1 MENPTAAV
9 VGASSKRPCG
19 GSAAERGYH
28 CKSVAGDPRQKLN
41 NAMCCDAQLDVV
53 KYASLV
59 CGRIMR
65 RREFITLL
73 GSGAISWPLAA
84 YAQGKPPVV
93 GWLAARPRV
102 RGAVTEGFVEGL
114 RDAGFVE
121 DQQVIIDYR
130 SADDQLDR
138 LPALAAKLVEQ
149 QVAVIAAPGS
159 MALAAAAKGA
169 TSTIPIVF
177 MIGSD
182 PVELGLVKSLS
193 HPGGNLTGV
202 AYLNVEVAAK
212 RLELL
217 HRLVPDAKSIALFVN
232 RENPLETQVQVR
244 TAEAAVKLLGMRLRV
259 FEVASPSDLD
269 AAFASVAEEHIDA
282 VHIGVD
288 GLFGTNRARL
298 IGLAARYRVPTSYP
312 WREFTVEGGLMN
324 YGANIREQFHQ
335 VGAYAARIL
344 RGEKPADMPVQ
355 RPTKFGF
362 VLNLKTARSLG
373 IEVSPSLLALADE
386 VIE

>member
-1 MENPTAAV
+1 M
-9 VGASSKRPCG
+9 K
-19 GSAAERGYH
+19 
-28 CKSVAGDPRQKLN
+28 
-41 NAMCCDAQLDVV
+41 
-53 KYASLV
+53 
-59 CGRIMR
+59 

-73 GSGAISWPLAA
+73 GSGAIGWPLEAHGQA
-84 YAQGKPPVV
+84 KLPVI
-93 GWLAARPRV
+93 GWLATRPRIKA
-102 RGAVTEGFVEGL
+102 RVTEGFVEGL

-121 DQQVIIDYR
+121 GQHVIIDYR

-138 LPALAAKLVEQ
+138 LPALAANLVEQ
-149 QVAVIAAPGS
+149 RVAVIAAPGS

-182 PVELGLVKSLS
+182 PVEMGLVANFN

-202 AYLNVEVAAK
+202 AYLNVEVATK

-217 HRLVPDAKSIALFVN
+217 HRLVPDAKSIALFVEP
-232 RENPLETQVQVR
+232 ENPLETQVQVR
-244 TAEAAVKLLGMRLRV
+244 SAEAAVKPLGMRLRV
-259 FEVASPSDLD
+259 FEVANPSDLD

-288 GLFGTNRARL
+288 PLFGANRARL
-298 IGLAARYRVPTSYP
+298 IGLATRYRVPTSYP
-312 WREFTVEGGLMN
+312 WREFTAEGGLMN
-324 YGANIREQFHQ
+324 YGANIREQFHE
-335 VGAYAARIL
+335 VGTYTARIL

-355 RPTKFGF
+355 RPTKLGF
-362 VLNLKTARSLG
+362 VLNLKTARELG
-373 IEVSPSLLALADE
+373 IEVPPTVLSLADE

>member
-1 MENPTAAV
+1 MVNI
-9 VGASSKRPCG
+9 G
-19 GSAAERGYH
+19 
-28 CKSVAGDPRQKLN
+28 
-41 NAMCCDAQLDVV
+41 
-53 KYASLV
+53 
-59 CGRIMR
+59 

-73 GSGAISWPLAA
+73 GGATLWPIAA
-84 YAQGKPPVV
+84 PAQGKLPVV
-93 GWLAARPRV
+93 GWFNVRPRID
-102 RGAVTEGFVEGL
+102 AAASEGFVEGL

-121 DQQVIIDYR
+121 GQNVIIEYR
-130 SADDQLDR
+130 SADGQFDR
-138 LPALAAKLVEQ
+138 LPALAAELVERK
-149 QVAVIAAPGS
+149 VSVIAAPGG

-182 PVELGLVKSLS
+182 PVELGLVKSLA

-217 HRLVPDAKSIALFVN
+217 HKLVPDAKSIALLVQ

-244 TAEAAVKLLGMRLRV
+244 NAEAAVGHLGMRLRV
-259 FEVASPSDLD
+259 FEVSNAADLD
-269 AAFASVAEEHIDA
+269 AAFATVAQEHIDA

-324 YGANIREQFHQ
+324 YGAIIREQFHQ
-335 VGAYAARIL
+335 VGSYAARIL
-344 RGEKPADMPVQ
+344 KGEKPGDMPVQ
-355 RPTKFGF
+355 RPTKLAF
-362 VLNLKTARSLG
+362 VLNLKTARALG
-373 IEVSPSLLALADE
+373 IEVSPDLLTTADE

>member
-1 MENPTAAV
+1 
-9 VGASSKRPCG
+9 
-19 GSAAERGYH
+19 
-28 CKSVAGDPRQKLN
+28 
-41 NAMCCDAQLDVV
+41 
-53 KYASLV
+53 
-59 CGRIMR
+59 MR
-65 RREFITLL
+65 RREFTTLL
-73 GSGAISWPLAA
+73 ASGAIGWPLAA
-84 YAQGKPPVV
+84 HGQAKLPVV
-93 GWLAARPRV
+93 GWLAARPRARAGV
-102 RGAVTEGFVEGL
+102 AEGFVEGL

-121 DQQVIIDYR
+121 GQQITIDCR

-149 QVAVIAAPGS
+149 QVSVIAALSS
-159 MALAAAAKGA
+159 MAFAAAAKGA

-182 PVELGLVKSLS
+182 PVELGLVENLN

-217 HRLVPDAKSIALFVN
+217 HRLVPDAKSVALFVN
-232 RENPLETQVQVR
+232 RENPLETGVQVR
-244 TAEAAVKLLGMRLRV
+244 NAEAAVKLLGMRLRV
-259 FEVASPSDLD
+259 FEVASASDLD
-269 AAFASVAEEHIDA
+269 VAFATIAEEHIDA
-282 VHIGVD
+282 AHIGID
-288 GLFGTNRARL
+288 ALFGANRIRL

-324 YGANIREQFHQ
+324 YGANIREQFHLA
-335 VGAYAARIL
+335 GTYAARIL

-355 RPTKFGF
+355 RPTRLEF
-362 VLNLKTARSLG
+362 VLNLKTARELG
-373 IEVSPSLLALADE
+373 IEVPSSLLALADA

>member
-1 MENPTAAV
+1 
-9 VGASSKRPCG
+9 
-19 GSAAERGYH
+19 
-28 CKSVAGDPRQKLN
+28 
-41 NAMCCDAQLDVV
+41 
-53 KYASLV
+53 
-59 CGRIMR
+59 MR

-84 YAQGKPPVV
+84 HAQAKLPIV
-93 GWLAARPRV
+93 GWLAARPRIRAGV
-102 RGAVTEGFVEGL
+102 AEGFVEGL

-121 DQQVIIDYR
+121 GQQVIIDYR
-130 SADDQLDR
+130 SADDQFDR

-149 QVAVIAAPGS
+149 QASVIAAPGG
-159 MALAAAAKGA
+159 MALAAAAQGA

-182 PVELGLVKSLS
+182 PMELGLVKNLS
-193 HPGGNLTGV
+193 RPGGNLTGV

-217 HRLVPDAKSIALFVN
+217 HKLVPDAKSIALFVQ
-232 RENPLETQVQVR
+232 RQNPLETQVQVR
-244 TAEAAVKLLGMRLRV
+244 NAEAAVKLLGMRLRV
-259 FEVASPSDLD
+259 FEVASPGDLD
-269 AAFASVAEEHIDA
+269 AAFATVAEEHIDA

-298 IGLAARYRVPTSYP
+298 IGLAARYHIPTSYP

-324 YGANIREQFHQ
+324 YGANIRQQFHQ
-335 VGAYAARIL
+335 VGSYAARIL
-344 RGEKPADMPVQ
+344 KGEKPADMPVQ
-355 RPTKFGF
+355 RPTTLGF
-362 VLNLKTARSLG
+362 VLNLKTARALG
-373 IEVSPSLLALADE
+373 IEVQPSLLSLADE

>member
-1 MENPTAAV
+1 M
-9 VGASSKRPCG
+9 
-19 GSAAERGYH
+19 
-28 CKSVAGDPRQKLN
+28 
-41 NAMCCDAQLDVV
+41 
-53 KYASLV
+53 
-59 CGRIMR
+59 
-65 RREFITLL
+65 
-73 GSGAISWPLAA
+73 
-84 YAQGKPPVV
+84 
-93 GWLAARPRV
+93 
-102 RGAVTEGFVEGL
+102 
-114 RDAGFVE
+114 E

-149 QVAVIAAPGS
+149 QVAVIAALGS
-159 MALAAAAKGA
+159 MALAAAAMGA

-182 PVELGLVKSLS
+182 PVELGLVKSLG

-212 RLELL
+212 RVELL
-217 HRLVPDAKSIALFVN
+217 HRIVPDAKSIALFVN
-232 RENPLETQVQVR
+232 RENPLETQAQVR

-259 FEVASPSDLD
+259 FEVAGPSDLD

-312 WREFTVEGGLMN
+312 WHEFTVAGGLMTM
-324 YGANIREQFHQ
+324 AQTFASSFTKREPMRH
-335 VGAYAARIL
+335 GY
-344 RGEKPADMPVQ
+344 
-355 RPTKFGF
+355 
-362 VLNLKTARSLG
+362 
-373 IEVSPSLLALADE
+373 
-386 VIE
+386 